1 MDGSILDDVK
11 KQIGIYIT
19 NTDFDEALI
28 MAINSVLFSMY
39 QMGIVVP
46 NYSISDSTTTWSS
59 VLVNPENLAMD
70 TLKTW
75 VGLKVKMIFDPPT
88 SSILAEAIRENLKEM
103 EWRLYI
109 TENYV
114 GEIQNGEPEKP
125 KEDLW

>member
-19 NTDFDEALI
+19 NTDFDEPLI

>member
-19 NTDFDEALI
+19 NSDFDDSLI
-28 MAINSVLFSMY
+28 MAINSVLFNMY

-46 NYSISDSTTTWSS
+46 NYSISDSSATWSS
-59 VLVNPENLAMD
+59 VLLNPENMAMD

-114 GEIQNGEPEKP
+114 GEIQNDMPEEP
-125 KEDLW
+125 KEDIW

>member
-28 MAINSVLFSMY
+28 MAINSVLFNMY

-59 VLVNPENLAMD
+59 ILVNPENLAMD

-114 GEIQNGEPEKP
+114 GEIQNGEPEKS

>member
-19 NTDFDEALI
+19 NTDFDETLI
-28 MAINSVLFSMY
+28 MAINSVLFNMY

>member
-28 MAINSVLFSMY
+28 MAINSVLFNMY

-59 VLVNPENLAMD
+59 ILVNPENLAMD

>member
-28 MAINSVLFSMY
+28 MAINSVLFNMY

>member
-28 MAINSVLFSMY
+28 MAINSVLFNMY

-125 KEDLW
+125 KKDLW